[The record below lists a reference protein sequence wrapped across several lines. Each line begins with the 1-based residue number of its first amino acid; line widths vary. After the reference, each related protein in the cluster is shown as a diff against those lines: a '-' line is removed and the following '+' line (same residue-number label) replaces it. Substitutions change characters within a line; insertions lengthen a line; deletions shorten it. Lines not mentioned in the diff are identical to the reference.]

1 MKVSAT
7 ASILLSLGLGYL
19 SSANGQVVPPVVPT
33 MTIKIFNDDPAHYI
47 FSVLTTGQGPVDIW
61 L

>member
-1 MKVSAT
+1 
-7 ASILLSLGLGYL
+7 
-19 SSANGQVVPPVVPT
+19 